1 MKTAALIAAQIA
13 GLLLINQ
20 AGYSAVSVLHL
31 PVPGNLLGMLFLL
44 TLLASGAVP
53 LRWFESSA
61 SFLIRHLAF
70 FFIPI
75 TVDLMGFP
83 ELFWDNGPAIVATLV
98 LSAVLGICVAGLSA
112 QTLASRERR
121 KTP

>member
-1 MKTAALIAAQIA
+1 MKTAAFIAAQIA

-44 TLLASGAVP
+44 TLLVSGAVP

-75 TVDLMGFP
+75 TVGLMGFAD
-83 ELFWDNGPAIVATLV
+83 LFVANGAAILLTLV
-98 LSAVLGICVAGLSA
+98 LSAAIGIWVAGHVA
-112 QTLASRERR
+112 QMLGARR
-121 KTP
+121 GKTR